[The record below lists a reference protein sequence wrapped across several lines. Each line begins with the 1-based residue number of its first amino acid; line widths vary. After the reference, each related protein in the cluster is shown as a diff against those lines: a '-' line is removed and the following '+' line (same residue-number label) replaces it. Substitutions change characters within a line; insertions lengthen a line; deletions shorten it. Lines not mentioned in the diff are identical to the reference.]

1 MTNRILFRHL
11 LTLAVLAFYASA
23 LMKAQTYTDLH
34 DFNETDGC
42 CANYPSLLAQ
52 GRDGNIYG
60 ATTSGGVHF
69 YGNIFKMTP
78 AGALTSIYSFDMTH
92 GGAPQGGIT
101 LGIDGNFY
109 GTTYEGGTGHA
120 GVVFKITPAGVY
132 TELYDFMNTTDG
144 GFPRV
149 PPTQAQDGNLY
160 GITGNDSAAVLYKI
174 TTAGV
179 FTALTTVPTT
189 SYSPLLLGTDGNL
202 YGTTQYG
209 GTYNQ
214 GTVFQFSPGTKVLK
228 TIYNFHTEGS
238 PHGPLMQGVDGAL
251 YGTTSSGGTA
261 SGGVVF
267 RLTIAGVY
275 KVLVNFSTSPGTN
288 GATPFSGLVQ
298 GSDKFLYG
306 VTSAGGSVGQGVLFK
321 VSTTGTGFA
330 VLHNFQ
336 TATGDT
342 PNSTP
347 LLHTNGTIYGLTYH
361 GGAKTSYGVA
371 YSLSNSLLPF
381 TETVMRK
388 SAKEG
393 TVIEM
398 LGQGFKSATGVL
410 FGASPSVFTAT
421 SNTYLTATVPPDATT
436 ASIEVMEPTGNLLTP
451 LKFKVLPGITSFS
464 PASGP
469 VGTVVT
475 INGTGLSQATAVKFG
490 GVAATVFTVN
500 SDIKITATVP
510 AGAITGKISVT
521 TPGGAGNSATSFT
534 VN

>member
-1 MTNRILFRHL
+1 MTHRILLRHL
-11 LTLAVLAFYASA
+11 LTLAVLVASA
-23 LMKAQTYTDLH
+23 LMQAQTYTDIH

-42 CANYPSLLAQ
+42 CAIYPSMLAQ

-78 AGALTSIYSFDMTH
+78 AGVLTSIYSFDGTH
-92 GGAPQGGIT
+92 GNGPQGGIT
-101 LGIDGNFY
+101 LGTDGNFY
-109 GTTYEGGTGHA
+109 GTTYQGGTGHA
-120 GVVFKITPAGVY
+120 GIAFKVTPAGVF
-132 TELYDFMNTTDG
+132 TEVYDFQNAADG
-144 GFPRV
+144 AYPKV

-160 GITGNDSAAVLYKI
+160 GVTSNGTVATLYKL
-174 TTAGV
+174 TLAGV
-179 FTALTTVPTT
+179 FTVMANLASQ

-202 YGTTQYG
+202 YGTTLSG
-209 GTYNQ
+209 GTFNS
-214 GTVFQFSPGTKVLK
+214 GTVFQFSPGTKILK
-228 TIYNFHTEGS
+228 TIFNFHTEYS

-251 YGTTSSGGTA
+251 YGTTSGGGTS

-267 RLTIAGVY
+267 RVTIAGVY
-275 KVLVNFSTSPGTN
+275 KVLVNFNTNPSTN
-288 GATPFSGLVQ
+288 GATSFAGLVQ

-306 VTSAGGSVGQGVLFK
+306 VTSAGGSAGLGVLFK
-321 VSTTGTGFA
+321 VSTTGTGYA
-330 VLHNFQ
+330 VLHNFE

-342 PNSTP
+342 PSSTP
-347 LLHTNGTIYGLTYH
+347 LLHTNGKIYGLTFH
-361 GGAKTSYGVA
+361 GGAKTAYGAA
-371 YSLSNSLLPF
+371 YSFANSLLPF

-393 TVIEM
+393 TVIQM

-410 FGASPSVFTAT
+410 FGTSSATFTAS
-421 SNTYLTATVPPDATT
+421 SNTFLTVTVPPDATT
-436 ASIEVMEPTGNLLTP
+436 ASIEVLEPTGNLLTP
-451 LKFKVLPGITSFS
+451 LKFKVTPSVTSFT

-490 GVAATVFTVN
+490 GIAATTFTVN
-500 SDIKITATVP
+500 SDVKITATVP
-510 AGAITGKISVT
+510 TGAVTGKVAVT
-521 TPGGAGNSATSFT
+521 TPGGVGNSTTIFT

>member
-1 MTNRILFRHL
+1 MKHRILLRHL
-11 LTLAVLAFYASA
+11 LTLVLALCASA
-23 LMKAQTYTDLH
+23 LLQAQTYTDLH
-34 DFNETDGC
+34 DFVETDGC
-42 CANYPSLLAQ
+42 CALYPSLLAQ

-78 AGALTSIYSFDMTH
+78 AGVLTNLYSFDLTH
-92 GGAPQGGIT
+92 GGYPEGGIT

-109 GTTYEGGTGHA
+109 GTAYQGGTGHA

-132 TELYDFMNTTDG
+132 TEMYDFLNTTDG
-144 GFPRV
+144 AYPKV

-160 GITGNDSAAVLYKI
+160 GTTGNGTIATLYKI

-179 FTALTTVPTT
+179 FTVMATLAGQ

-202 YGTTQYG
+202 YGTTRYG
-209 GTYNQ
+209 GTFNG
-214 GTVFQFSPGTKVLK
+214 GTVFQFSPGTKLLK
-228 TIYNFHTEGS
+228 TIYNFDTEYS
-238 PHGPLMQGVDGAL
+238 PFGPLMQGVDGAL
-251 YGTTSSGGTA
+251 YGTTSVGGTS

-267 RLTIAGVY
+267 RITTAGVY
-275 KVLVNFSTSPGTN
+275 KVLVNFNTTSNAN
-288 GATPFSGLVQ
+288 GATPYAGLVQ

-306 VTSAGGSVGQGVLFK
+306 VTSAGGSAGQGVLFK

-330 VLHNFQ
+330 VLHNFE
-336 TATGDT
+336 TTTGDT
-342 PNSTP
+342 PDSTP
-347 LLHTNGTIYGLTYH
+347 LLHTNGKIYGLTFH
-361 GGAKTSYGVA
+361 GGTHAPYGVA
-371 YSLSNSLLPF
+371 YSFSNSLLPF

-398 LGQGFKSATGVL
+398 LGQNFKTATGVL
-410 FGASPSVFTAT
+410 FGTSSATFTAS
-421 SNTYLTATVPPDATT
+421 SNTYLTATIPPDATT
-436 ASIEVMEPTGNLLTP
+436 ASIEVLEPSGNLLTP
-451 LKFKVLPGITSFS
+451 LKFKVTPGVTSFS

-490 GVAATVFTVN
+490 GIAATAFTVN
-500 SDIKITATVP
+500 SDVKITATVP
-510 AGAITGKISVT
+510 TGAITGKIAIT
-521 TPGGAGNSATSFT
+521 TPGGVGTSLTNFT

>member
-1 MTNRILFRHL
+1 MTNRIPLRHL
-11 LTLAVLAFYASA
+11 LTLFVLTSCATAVLR
-23 LMKAQTYTDLH
+23 AQTYTDIH

-42 CANYPSLLAQ
+42 CAGYPSMLAQ

-60 ATTSGGVHF
+60 ATTSGGTHF

-78 AGALTSIYSFDMTH
+78 SGTLTSIYSFDLTH
-92 GGAPQGGIT
+92 GGGPQGGIT

-160 GITGNDSAAVLYKI
+160 GVTGNDSGTVLYKI
-174 TTAGV
+174 TTSGV
-179 FTALTTVPTT
+179 FTTMAALPWS

-202 YGTTQYG
+202 YGTAQYG
-209 GTYNQ
+209 GTSNQ
-214 GTVFQFSPGTKVLK
+214 GIVFQFSPGTKVLK
-228 TIYNFHTEGS
+228 TIYNFKTEGS
-238 PHGPLMQGVDGAL
+238 PHGPLMQGTDGAL
-251 YGTTSSGGTA
+251 YGTTAGGGTG
-261 SGGVVF
+261 SGGVVY
-267 RLTIAGVY
+267 RVTIAGVY
-275 KVLVNFSTSPGTN
+275 KVLINFSSGTSVN
-288 GATPFSGLVQ
+288 GGIPFAGLAQ

-306 VTSAGGSVGQGVLFK
+306 VNSVGGANGLGTLFK
-321 VSTTGTGFA
+321 ISMTGTGFA
-330 VLHNFQ
+330 VLHDFA
-336 TATGDT
+336 TVTGDS
-342 PNSTP
+342 PLSTP
-347 LLHTNGTIYGLTYH
+347 LLHTNGKIYGLASH
-361 GGAKTSYGVA
+361 GGAKPSNGVV
-371 YSLSNSLLPF
+371 YSLANGLLPF

-398 LGQGFKSATGVL
+398 LGQGFSSATGVL

-436 ASIEVMEPTGNLLTP
+436 ASIEVLEPTGNLLTP

-490 GVAATVFTVN
+490 GIAATAFTVN

-510 AGAITGKISVT
+510 TGAITGKISVT
-521 TPGGAGNSATSFT
+521 TPGGVGNSATTFT